1 MVRSSATSPLLLR
14 PLYTALVSCV
24 AAEIEHVPR
33 PRVAQ
38 MYGRRLITLSQ
49 VLMIQSLVFL
59 TVIPAS
65 RFELWYVMLASAPY
79 SDIPTGRFGCASWNL
94 SHPGFRPC
102 QLTAIP
108 AKIVVIAHHIREI
121 CLLIIR
127 LQHRDV
133 SHGCKPRGVH
143 GGVSQIVQFS

>member
-1 MVRSSATSPLLLR
+1 MGRPDVRP
-14 PLYTALVSCV
+14 
-24 AAEIEHVPR
+24 AADN
-33 PRVAQ
+33 
-38 MYGRRLITLSQ
+38 LSQ
-49 VLMIQSLVFL
+49 VLMIQRLVFL

-65 RFELWYVMLASAPY
+65 RFGTVVRDVGLRSVLGYPDRAVRMRLMELV
-79 SDIPTGRFGCASWNL
+79 
-94 SHPGFRPC
+94 HPGLRPC

-121 CLLIIR
+121 HLLIIR

-143 GGVSQIVQFS
+143 GVSQIVQFS